1 MAIKAAKFVACRAS
15 VSVSH
20 ILMRH
25 FRPSLWRISV
35 GSNKD
40 LTQEDK
46 QLLAPKVN
54 IEDLKTVLQSLEAK
68 KTELEKNKLKFTFRG
83 KEIDVFGNIIKS
95 VNKVKAIVDSAV
107 SLDVSG
113 HAALPW
119 AGVKFFLQVEYRR
132 PLGPNGEIK
141 KPY

>member
-1 MAIKAAKFVACRAS
+1 MAIKAAEFVACRAS

-25 FRPSLWRISV
+25 LRPSLWRISV

-54 IEDLKTVLQSLEAK
+54 IEDLEKVLKSLE
-68 KTELEKNKLKFTFRG
+68 EKNKLKFTFRG

-119 AGVKFFLQVEYRR
+119 AGVKFILQVEYRR